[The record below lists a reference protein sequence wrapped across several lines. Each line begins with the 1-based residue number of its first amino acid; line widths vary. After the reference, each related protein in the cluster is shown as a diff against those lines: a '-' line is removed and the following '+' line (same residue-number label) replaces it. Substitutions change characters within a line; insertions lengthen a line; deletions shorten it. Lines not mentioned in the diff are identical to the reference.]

1 MKGIIKST
9 HARRSSFFGVR
20 VTRSLVLCIMFCSSL
35 FVLLFFFLLAI
46 VLSVLLLTM
55 YCLSF
60 DLWFLITPLVSS
72 NLSCNSIGHILIK
85 LCFLITFFTIYQIQ
99 LNLSQTGEQY
109 FFQIHDLN
117 LSFTCSN
124 VSAASSYGVYY
135 LSVDTTFQQ
144 RLSLIEDCCE
154 QGSYLTKGSQWS
166 S

>member
-46 VLSVLLLTM
+46 VLSVLRFTVSDYL
-55 YCLSF
+55 
-60 DLWFLITPLVSS
+60 PLVSS
-72 NLSCNSIGHILIK
+72 NLSCNSIGNILIK
-85 LCFLITFFTIYQIQ
+85 FCLLITFFTIYQIQ

-124 VSAASSYGVYY
+124 VSSASSYGVYY

-154 QGSYLTKGSQWS
+154 KGSYLTKGSQWS